1 MPDPSFSTWTIVFLI
16 AAVQGAFVAFVLL
29 VRKRGWRPAN
39 RLLAALLLLFS
50 FTLFEYVLYWT
61 GYIYSFM
68 HLANL
73 SAQLPF
79 LFGPLVYLYLRTIYE
94 QRALSRRDVWH
105 LLPFCI
111 ATMLYLPWLT
121 LDAAA
126 KQAIT
131 LGQTGFPISRDVL
144 RLLVWT
150 RVAHLA
156 AYAVWNGWYLQQQPG
171 VGKTARWARLI
182 NGFYLGFLLAYTA
195 YFVLVRFPF
204 FSLAW
209 DYHISATMTAFIYMI
224 AYAGYVQ
231 PAVFD
236 GFDFTEPGA
245 PVKYKNS
252 SLTEEAG
259 RSLLKKLT
267 DLMAQEQLYR
277 NPELNLD
284 GLASSLEASKHH
296 VSQIINEQIGLS
308 FFEYINQLRIE
319 DAKRLLAETSRSD
332 LHVIE
337 VAYAVGFNN
346 KVSFNNAFKR
356 LTGMTPT
363 AFRKS
368 HARTDDSATG
378 QPGAV
383 ETQ

>member
-1 MPDPSFSTWTIVFLI
+1 MPDASFSTWTIVFLI
-16 AAVQGAFVAFVLL
+16 AAVQGGFVALALL
-29 VRKRGWRPAN
+29 MRKRGQRLAN
-39 RLLAALLLLFS
+39 RLLAVLLLMFS
-50 FTLFEYVLYWT
+50 FTLFEYVMYWT
-61 GYIYSFM
+61 NYIFRFM

-73 SAQLPF
+73 SAQLPY

-94 QRALSRRDVWH
+94 QRPLSRRDLWH
-105 LLPFCI
+105 LLPFVI
-111 ATMLYLPWLT
+111 AVMLYLPWLM
-121 LDAAA
+121 LDAATKA
-126 KQAIT
+126 AIT
-131 LGQTGFPISRDVL
+131 TGKAGFPISRIIL
-144 RLLVWT
+144 QLLLWA
-150 RVAHLA
+150 RVAHLFG
-156 AYAVWNGWYLQQQPG
+156 YAVWNAWYLHQQPR

-182 NGFYLGFLLAYTA
+182 NGFYLGFLLAYTS
-195 YFVLVRFPF
+195 YFVLIRFPF

-209 DYHISATMTAFIYMI
+209 DYHISATMTAFIYLI

-236 GFDFTEPGA
+236 GFDFTDPGA

-267 DLMAQEQLYR
+267 ELMVQEQLYR

-284 GLASSLEASKHH
+284 ALANSLDASKHH
-296 VSQIINEQIGLS
+296 VSQIINEHIGLS

-319 DAKRLLAETSRSD
+319 DAKQLLAETSRSD

-368 HARTDDSATG
+368 HARTDDSSSG

-383 ETQ
+383 GAQ

>member
-1 MPDPSFSTWTIVFLI
+1 MFLI

-61 GYIYSFM
+61 GYIYRFIHM
-68 HLANL
+68 ANL
-73 SAQLPF
+73 SAQFPF
-79 LFGPLVYLYLRTIYE
+79 LFGPLVYLYLRTIYV
-94 QRALSRRDVWH
+94 QRPLGKRDFLH
-105 LLPFCI
+105 LLPFVLAVI
-111 ATMLYLPWLT
+111 LYLPWLT
-121 LDAAA
+121 LDAAS
-126 KQAIT
+126 KQAIKI
-131 LGQTGFPISRDVL
+131 GQAGFPMSRLMLQVL
-144 RLLVWT
+144 LWT
-150 RVAHLA
+150 RVAHLLG
-156 AYAVWNGWYLQQQPG
+156 YAVWNAWYVQQQPH
-171 VGKTARWARLI
+171 VGKTARWAKLV
-182 NGFYLGFLLAYTA
+182 NGFYLGFLLAYTS

-209 DYHISATMTAFIYMI
+209 DYHISATMTAFIYLI

-236 GFDFTEPGA
+236 GFEFTEPGA

-259 RSLLKKLT
+259 RSLLKKLN

-277 NPELNLD
+277 NPELSLD
-284 GLASSLEASKHH
+284 ALANSLDASKHH